1 MTSAIFRSAIARR
14 AAVPALAMVIPLVIT
29 AAPAGA
35 SSDVPISGSGS
46 SWAAIAIDQWALAV
60 RPRGIVVNFNPD
72 GSAAGRVDYITNQ
85 DDFAVSDPP
94 FRSGRD
100 QLGGVGPGD
109 RAEQREGRRSPRC
122 TRP

>member
-72 GSAAGRVDYITNQ
+72 GSSQGRADYINNQ
-85 DDFAVSDPP
+85 DDFTVSDPP
-94 FRSGRD
+94 FRSGQD

-122 TRP
+122 